1 MRMPGPVKMKRA
13 MRKKATR
20 KRVGRERVQV
30 IKVAMIKTAE
40 KGALMKLK
48 SKRNC
53 RRLSTQSLWN
63 STEMTFFGN
72 FNNYE
77 KFTTRNT

>member
-48 SKRNC
+48 SKRN
-53 RRLSTQSLWN
+53 
-63 STEMTFFGN
+63 
-72 FNNYE
+72 
-77 KFTTRNT
+77 